1 MSDWDLPPDWA
12 GTELAS
18 TLQSVLKAAERARV
32 GIAHRMELSHN
43 EVDAMEHVMEQ
54 PMGPAQLSRRLGITT
69 ASSTVLVDRLEH
81 AGHVTRHD
89 DPNDRRRKVVA
100 PTAQGAQ
107 AVFAEIGPLVAGIAS
122 AEQGM
127 TASQKKTVAE
137 YLTRVAAALERT
149 AAHEPPA
156 QN

>member
-1 MSDWDLPPDWA
+1 MTDWELPPDWA

-18 TLQSVLKAAERARV
+18 TLQSVIKAAERARV
-32 GIAHRMELSHN
+32 GIARRMELNHN

-69 ASSTVLVDRLEH
+69 ASSTVLVDRLEG
-81 AGHVTRHD
+81 AGHVTRQA

-107 AVFAEIGPLVAGIAS
+107 AVFAEIGPLVAGIAA
-122 AEQGM
+122 AEEGM
-127 TASQKKTVAE
+127 TAAQKRTVAH
-137 YLTRVAAALERT
+137 YLERVATALEQR
-149 AAHEPPA
+149 AED
-156 QN
+156 